1 MHINFTY
8 QESDIFDESLAC
20 LRRSV
25 YLNVYF
31 NYSFH

>member
-1 MHINFTY
+1 MHTNFTY
-8 QESDIFDESLAC
+8 QDSDIFDEFLAC